1 MFTALGP
8 PAPVYPAAMSTWVR
22 RVMVVEDEPLVASL
36 LSKALEAEGFEV
48 RTCDTAA
55 DARSLVEA
63 FDPDGALID
72 IHLGQGPSGLHLG
85 HILHQTHPH
94 IGLVFLTKYQDPSA
108 AGLSE
113 WGFPKGSAF
122 LSKDT
127 IAETSTLV
135 TALQSVLDGGKELRD
150 PEPQSPLAKL
160 TKVQLE
166 ILRLTALGLTNGAIA
181 RYRSTNERTVEQ
193 RLQSVYQALNIP
205 INADVNPRVEAVRHY
220 IMAAGV
226 PGREQLEV
234 KAG

>member
-1 MFTALGP
+1 
-8 PAPVYPAAMSTWVR
+8 
-22 RVMVVEDEPLVASL
+22 MVVEDEPLVASL
-36 LSKALEAEGFEV
+36 LSNALEAEGFTV

-63 FDPDGALID
+63 FDPDAALVD

-113 WGFPKGSAF
+113 WGFPQGSAF

-127 IAETSTLV
+127 IAETGTLLQ
-135 TALQSVLDGGKELRD
+135 ALQSVLDGGKELRD
-150 PEPQSPLAKL
+150 PEPESPLAKL
-160 TKVQLE
+160 TRVQLE

-193 RLQSVYQALNIP
+193 RLQSVYQALEIP
-205 INADVNPRVEAVRHY
+205 INADINPRVEAVRRY
-220 IMAAGV
+220 VLAAGV
-226 PGREQLEV
+226 PSRDQLEV

>member
-1 MFTALGP
+1 
-8 PAPVYPAAMSTWVR
+8 MSSWVR
-22 RVMVVEDEPLVASL
+22 RIIVVEDEPLVASL
-36 LSKALEAEGFEV
+36 LSNALQGEGFDV

-55 DARSLVEA
+55 DARSLVDS

-85 HILHQTHPH
+85 HILNQTHPH

-113 WGFPKGSAF
+113 WGFPPGSAF

-127 IAETSTLV
+127 IAETNTLV
-135 TALQSVLDGGKELRD
+135 TALQSVLDDGTEVRD
-150 PEPQSPLAKL
+150 PEPESPLGSL
-160 TKVQLE
+160 TRVQLE

-205 INADVNPRVEAVRHY
+205 INADINPRVEAVRQY
-220 IMAAGV
+220 ILAAGV
-226 PGREQLEV
+226 PGREQIEA
-234 KAG
+234 KAV